1 MNDKLREF
9 ARTSHLDVYG
19 LGKDRSQWEYT
30 IEKFSEMIVR
40 ECAQTVEHIN
50 MQGGGNLGDIIK
62 QKFGV
67 D

>member
-1 MNDKLREF
+1 MNEKLRQYEKE
-9 ARTSHLDVYG
+9 SGLEIYG
-19 LGKDRSQWEYT
+19 LGTRRVKWEAT
-30 IEKFSEMIVR
+30 MEKFAELIVR

>member
-9 ARTSHLDVYG
+9 VRISHLDVYG
-19 LGKDRSQWEYT
+19 LGKDRAQWEHT
-30 IEKFSEMIVR
+30 IEKFSAMIVR